1 MQVSELTDFSH
12 PPIIR
17 AAIAANAPPALPN
30 GKTCW
35 DLLKLVECAGLEI
48 GFSHPAIRLLSFLVR
63 RTDPRDWEGTAPEP
77 VCYLSQCAIADALR
91 LDSRSVRRAERELI
105 ELGAIHKQSRGD
117 GHRGCLRGSAG
128 VLHVFGL
135 NLAPLIAFYPNLEE
149 AKRQRENESSLPFAL
164 RGCE

>member
-1 MQVSELTDFSH
+1 MIPNAGLAHPSH
-12 PPIIR
+12 TR
-17 AAIAANAPPALPN
+17 ETECWAV
-30 GKTCW
+30 TW

-63 RTDPRDWEGTAPEP
+63 RTDPRDWESTAPEP

-135 NLAPLIAFYPNLEE
+135 NLAPLIAFYKIHFVEG
-149 AKRQRENESSLPFAL
+149 AFQFGQRRS
-164 RGCE
+164 